1 MSTIPFPYGTR
12 KDTDARLPRSGFV
25 PLSVPNVYDPDHQR
39 RLIAELTRALG
50 VMDMAL
56 RQMER
61 RLRALEGDTP

>member
-1 MSTIPFPYGTR
+1 MSTIPFPYGTN
-12 KDTDARLPRSGFV
+12 KATDARLPRVGFTPMPV
-25 PLSVPNVYDPDHQR
+25 PDTYDPDHQR

-50 VMDMAL
+50 VADMAL